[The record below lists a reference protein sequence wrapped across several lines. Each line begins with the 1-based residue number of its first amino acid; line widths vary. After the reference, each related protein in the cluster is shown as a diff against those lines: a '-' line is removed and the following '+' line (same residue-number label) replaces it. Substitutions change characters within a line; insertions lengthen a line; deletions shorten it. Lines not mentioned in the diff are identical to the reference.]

1 MSKWKIAFSVIGFF
15 VVAVIAYAGY
25 QFFEVKN
32 TLSQITEDGV
42 IDTPDKEID
51 VEPFTL
57 LLLGIDQSEGD
68 KGRSDTIIL
77 LSINPETQT
86 TKMLSIPRDTRTEI
100 IGRNS
105 IEKINHS
112 YAYGGVKMTV
122 DTIENFIGVEVD
134 YYATVNMESF
144 SKIIDTVG
152 GITVQ
157 NDLDMVVGN
166 YTFNKGPVTLNGDDA
181 LVFSRIRYEDPRGDF
196 GRQTRQRL
204 IIEALMA
211 KAKNPSILLNINEV
225 LDIAGDSI
233 KTNLTQSDIMQ
244 FPALYSKIGSSID
257 QLQFTKGEGAMID
270 GLWYYVMDDGEVAEI
285 SKSLNDNLKGISTS
299 PSISSSEE

>member
-122 DTIENFIGVEVD
+122 DTVENFIGVEVD

-299 PSISSSEE
+299 PSLSGDMN